1 MDGDANG
8 TKITQKFTDTD
19 SVTTIHTLV
28 ELDLKGILSPF
39 GFLPKVN
46 LEHAAN
52 TIVTSFI
59 DYAKISEN
67 KIGRMIDDLYREILQ
82 RPADQE
88 AFEHWGSLLKNG
100 DMTVDEIRIEL
111 LNSDEA
117 KYILSL
123 DEMRTVEELDEET
136 KKIIDDLYREILQ
149 RPADQEAFEYW
160 GSLLEAEKISKPD
173 LRKSILKSQEAIDL
187 KRFDSTRG
195 FVKDVFNEILNRNP
209 TINEADHYKYLV
221 DIEEITEHEIRLELE
236 KIKESMAE

>member
-1 MDGDANG
+1 M
-8 TKITQKFTDTD
+8 KSEEIT
-19 SVTTIHTLV
+19 I
-28 ELDLKGILSPF
+28 
-39 GFLPKVN
+39 
-46 LEHAAN
+46 
-52 TIVTSFI
+52 
-59 DYAKISEN
+59 
-67 KIGRMIDDLYREILQ
+67 
-82 RPADQE
+82 
-88 AFEHWGSLLKNG
+88 
-100 DMTVDEIRIEL
+100 DEIRIEL
-111 LNSDEA
+111 LNSDESN
-117 KYILSL
+117 YILRL
-123 DEMRTVEELDEET
+123 DEMKTVDELEPTT